1 MNDEEEKQVFDTL
14 ATSKQVLDSGAKL
27 LAMRD
32 EKIKALEAKLGE
44 WRARAENAELE
55 LETARERLG
64 VLDEVLDD
72 ALEVLTLRAIQFLA
86 SDQAISDVYVDDDAA
101 NVVKLR
107 DDLYELLGFDVAAIE
122 YVDPQHVAWTRFGLE
137 LRRRAKQREQKR

>member
-1 MNDEEEKQVFDTL
+1 MNDEEEKQIFETL
-14 ATSKQVLDSGAKL
+14 ATSKQVLDSGQKL

-32 EKIKALEAKLGE
+32 ERIKVLERTVGE

-55 LETARERLG
+55 LETARERLE

-72 ALEVLTLRAIQFLA
+72 QLDCLSTPHEFMKGDPLPEFV
-86 SDQAISDVYVDDDAA
+86 DSDVEFSHE
-101 NVVKLR
+101 LR
-107 DDLYELLGFDVAAIE
+107 DAGAIV
-122 YVDPQHVAWTRFGLE
+122 YDDGAWHWTRFGLE